1 MKKIKQHILVSL
13 LVLMVFLTSCFEE
26 RDDDFKIVGAVA
38 TIPVLTLSKSGTS
51 NIPVVAGEQI
61 TVSFRYYSEHVVVNE
76 LRLTETI
83 GTGTAT
89 VVQTKTVSGFDTKNS
104 YNDSFVYTVPALASG
119 TTIRLGVEVQTENS
133 LVNSRTAPNLR
144 IN

>member
-1 MKKIKQHILVSL
+1 MKKLKYHILIL
-13 LVLMVFLTSCFEE
+13 LVIVTSLTSCFEE
-26 RDDDFKIVGAVA
+26 RDDDYTIVGAVA